1 MKKIVLTLAIAVS
14 AFTAGFAQ
22 TAERKA
28 FNPEQR
34 AERVASQLQ
43 EQLSLTDKQKAE
55 VYKIEVEKLKKQ
67 AESRKDRSQEMK
79 KLSESRKA
87 EMKESEEKLAKILT
101 ADQKA
106 KYESM
111 KAERK
116 EKMKDR
122 QPRKDRKPAERR
134 TKTATE
140 NT

>member
-14 AFTAGFAQ
+14 AFTASYAQ

-43 EQLSLTDKQKAE
+43 EKLSLTDAQKSE

-67 AESRKDRSQEMK
+67 ADSRKDQSKEMK

-87 EMKESEEKLAKILT
+87 EMKESEEKLAKVLT

-122 QPRKDRKPAERR
+122 QPRKGRKPAQAR
-134 TKTATE
+134 TTTPTQ

>member
-1 MKKIVLTLAIAVS
+1 MKKIILSLAIAVS
-14 AFTAGFAQ
+14 AITAGYAQ
-22 TAERKA
+22 TPDRKTVDPA
-28 FNPEQR
+28 QR

-43 EQLSLTDKQKAE
+43 QKLSLTDAQKAE

-67 AESRKDRSQEMK
+67 ADWRKERSKQMMK
-79 KLSESRKA
+79 VSEARKA
-87 EMKESEEKLAKILT
+87 EMQASEEKLAKVLT

-122 QPRKDRKPAERR
+122 QPRKGRRPMERK
-134 TKTATE
+134 TTSTQ

>member
-1 MKKIVLTLAIAVS
+1 MKKIILSLAIAVS
-14 AFTAGFAQ
+14 AITAGYAQ
-22 TAERKA
+22 TTDRKPVDPA
-28 FNPEQR
+28 QR

-43 EQLSLTDKQKAE
+43 QKLSLTDAQKAE

-67 AESRKDRSQEMK
+67 ADWRKERSKEMK
-79 KLSESRKA
+79 KVSEARKA
-87 EMKESEEKLAKILT
+87 EMQASEEKLAKVLT

-122 QPRKDRKPAERR
+122 QPRKGRRPMERK
-134 TKTATE
+134 TTSTQ

>member
-1 MKKIVLTLAIAVS
+1 MKKIILSLAIAVS
-14 AFTAGFAQ
+14 AITAGYAQ
-22 TAERKA
+22 TTDRK
-28 FNPEQR
+28 PVQPPQR

-43 EQLSLTDKQKAE
+43 QKLSLTDAQKAE

-67 AESRKDRSQEMK
+67 ADWRKERSKEMK
-79 KLSESRKA
+79 KVSEARKA
-87 EMKESEEKLAKILT
+87 EMQASEEKLAKVLT

-122 QPRKDRKPAERR
+122 QPRKGRRPMERK
-134 TKTATE
+134 TTSTQ

>member
-1 MKKIVLTLAIAVS
+1 MKKIILSLAIAVS
-14 AFTAGFAQ
+14 AITAGYAQ
-22 TAERKA
+22 TTDRK
-28 FNPEQR
+28 PVDPTQR

-43 EQLSLTDKQKAE
+43 QKLSLTDVQKAE

-67 AESRKDRSQEMK
+67 ADWRKERSKEMK
-79 KLSESRKA
+79 KVSEARKA
-87 EMKESEEKLAKILT
+87 EMQASEEKLAKVLT
-101 ADQKA
+101 ADQKV

-122 QPRKDRKPAERR
+122 QPRKGRRPMERK
-134 TKTATE
+134 TTSTQ